1 MLRREVLSKKLE
13 NSKKLFLIHNYP
25 PDYLK
30 LLNTLSILQSVHF
43 CVSRDSTYFVVE
55 SPVLSW
61 APSYAIFSIGA
72 FCVRAFLS

>member
-1 MLRREVLSKKLE
+1 MLSKKLE

-55 SPVLSW
+55 SPVLS
-61 APSYAIFSIGA
+61 
-72 FCVRAFLS
+72 